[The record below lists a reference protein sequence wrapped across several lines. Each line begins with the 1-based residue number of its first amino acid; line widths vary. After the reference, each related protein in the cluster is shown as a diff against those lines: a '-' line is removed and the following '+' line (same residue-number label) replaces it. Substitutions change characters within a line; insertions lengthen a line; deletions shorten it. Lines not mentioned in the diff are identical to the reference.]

1 MSSFS
6 TPLPFLQTWTGA
18 GGSVILHKI
27 FWLLFNLLKSNERK
41 TILTE
46 IRLKLWAIW
55 GGRIV

>member
-27 FWLLFNLLKSNERK
+27 FVTFNLLKVKKEKHNKEKPDYSFGERLQEN
-41 TILTE
+41 IM
-46 IRLKLWAIW
+46 
-55 GGRIV
+55 

>member
-18 GGSVILHKI
+18 GGNVIFI
-27 FWLLFNLLKSNERK
+27 RSFVTLFNLLQSKERK

-46 IRLKLWAIW
+46 TGLIY
-55 GGRIV
+55 GQFF